1 MVPSAPLRFEHCQPQ
16 ALPAAL
22 TLQVRTED
30 PSSAAPTADAS
41 VLWGGE
47 SLGTMLP
54 GQALTL
60 AWARTRS
67 LALPPLLEGEMPWGE
82 GLEGALQIHA

>member
-1 MVPSAPLRFEHCQPQ
+1 M
-16 ALPAAL
+16 
-22 TLQVRTED
+22 
-30 PSSAAPTADAS
+30 
-41 VLWGGE
+41 
-47 SLGTMLP
+47 GTMLP

-67 LALPPLLEGEMPWGE
+67 LALPPLPEGEMPWGE